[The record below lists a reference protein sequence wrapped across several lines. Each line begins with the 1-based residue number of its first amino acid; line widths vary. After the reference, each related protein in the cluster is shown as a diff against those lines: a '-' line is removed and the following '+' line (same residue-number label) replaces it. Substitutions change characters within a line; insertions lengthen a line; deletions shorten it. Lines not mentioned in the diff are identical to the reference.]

1 VAIQSK
7 PVRRTRSTPARGRR
21 AAAAPPG
28 RVGRLNDPGRVVAPS
43 PRAAAP
49 LPNSPIAARPSRAA
63 ERSSERDRGIE
74 LLLAFVVA
82 ALVMVAA
89 VAILAVVGSWWVLVP
104 VMLVDFA
111 ATFAVIATIVHLL
124 RDGGDPRA

>member
-7 PVRRTRSTPARGRR
+7 PVRRTRSTPPRGRR
-21 AAAAPPG
+21 
-28 RVGRLNDPGRVVAPS
+28 S
-43 PRAAAP
+43 AAP
-49 LPNSPIAARPSRAA
+49 LPTSPISARPSPPADG
-63 ERSSERDRGIE
+63 SSERDRGIE

-82 ALVMVAA
+82 ALVMVVA

-104 VMLVDFA
+104 VMLVDFT

-124 RDGGDPRA
+124 RDVTIG

>member
-7 PVRRTRSTPARGRR
+7 PVRPTRSSPARGRQ
-21 AAAAPPG
+21 AAAAPPRRAG
-28 RVGRLNDPGRVVAPS
+28 RPNDAGRVVAP
-43 PRAAAP
+43 PPPAAAP
-49 LPNSPIAARPSRAA
+49 LPTSPIIARPSPAA
-63 ERSSERDRGIE
+63 EGSSERDRGIE

-82 ALVMVAA
+82 ALVMVVA

-124 RDGGDPRA
+124 RDGGDPHV